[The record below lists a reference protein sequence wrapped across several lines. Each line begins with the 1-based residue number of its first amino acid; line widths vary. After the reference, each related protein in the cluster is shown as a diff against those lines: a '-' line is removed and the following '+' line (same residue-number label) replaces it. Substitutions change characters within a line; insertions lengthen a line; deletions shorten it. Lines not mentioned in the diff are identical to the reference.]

1 MDGVVCSPRTRT
13 SASFTPFYLQVPSDH
28 WLVHLATSFSSDI
41 QGRSTSITV
50 DTNLFHPWS
59 IPVLTWPLDQ
69 LGRQVAQ
76 SLAQGSWRMLDL
88 LARCFGMLN
97 TSCSLWA
104 VQANVARYFIISLV
118 TYSLS
123 QWKHVFFWT
132 LTMNQEERKILP
144 IGFWGTG
151 QNKALLD
158 AKCRAWGWFPDQ
170 SWVISYLKAD

>member
-1 MDGVVCSPRTRT
+1 MEWYAVPELEQVQVLHHFIYKYLPIIDLSIWPPAFHLTYKADLQASLLIQTCSIHGVFQC
-13 SASFTPFYLQVPSDH
+13 
-28 WLVHLATSFSSDI
+28 W
-41 QGRSTSITV
+41 
-50 DTNLFHPWS
+50 
-59 IPVLTWPLDQ
+59 
-69 LGRQVAQ
+69 
-76 SLAQGSWRMLDL
+76 LDL
-88 LARCFGMLN
+88 LARCIGMLN

-144 IGFWGTG
+144 IGFWGTR

-158 AKCRAWGWFPDQ
+158 AKCRAWGWFPVQ